1 MYIAAYIS
9 ILINRKSE
17 HIRGSYI
24 VGRLRVLTSQCINEP
39 TFKHLNVMGIFIRT
53 FQRHFNNIEHFKT
66 IYDTNSQQFR
76 RIYDSSNILEIVI
89 MYLSGSSFS

>member
-1 MYIAAYIS
+1 
-9 ILINRKSE
+9 
-17 HIRGSYI
+17 
-24 VGRLRVLTSQCINEP
+24 
-39 TFKHLNVMGIFIRT
+39 MGIFIRT